1 MTGVRAGRFHRGRDH
16 KTRETGLKRLYIYM
30 EIPQGNSLCSYLK
43 STKMSF
49 FSLLQNQR
57 TEGQNRSCL
66 GRLIPVGGGKERVWE
81 GEYSANTMYTCM
93 RMEK

>member
-49 FSLLQNQR
+49 FLFYKIREQKDR
-57 TEGQNRSCL
+57 TD
-66 GRLIPVGGGKERVWE
+66 PAWGG
-81 GEYSANTMYTCM
+81 
-93 RMEK
+93 